1 MNARIEIEVRN
12 VYGVPTLYPVND
24 QAKLLAKLAG
34 TKTLTNATLAVAEQ
48 MGFSIVTVSKP
59 ASWKVGAA

>member
-1 MNARIEIEVRN
+1 MITRVEITVRN
-12 VYGVPTLYPVND
+12 VYGVPTIYPAND

-48 MGFSIVTVSKP
+48 MGFAIVTVQ
-59 ASWKVGAA
+59 AAPNWNGVA